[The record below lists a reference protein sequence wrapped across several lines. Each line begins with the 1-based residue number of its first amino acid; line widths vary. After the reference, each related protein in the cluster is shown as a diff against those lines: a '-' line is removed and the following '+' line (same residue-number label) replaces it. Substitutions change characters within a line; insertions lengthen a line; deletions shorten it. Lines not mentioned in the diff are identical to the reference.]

1 MNAGISRTTAIT
13 IGVAVVLVG
22 GIVTA
27 LVLTPSKAPSLPPDL
42 TVVEDS
48 PKIGELVE
56 MTHLQILTSTN
67 YLGHRVYIVTANLKN
82 ISKTPIRLVKVKLT
96 FLDYE
101 KKVIHEE
108 VQTAYDLKQHPLES
122 GTEYGFEV
130 PFENPPKTWNYHV
143 PDTQVVVVAY

>member
-1 MNAGISRTTAIT
+1 MNAGISRTTAIS

-27 LVLTPSKAPSLPPDL
+27 LVLRPREAPSLPPGL

-56 MTHLQILTSTN
+56 MTHLSILTSRN
-67 YLGHRVYIVTANLKN
+67 YLGHSVYIVTAILKN
-82 ISKTPIRLVKVKLT
+82 ISNTPIRVVKVKLT
-96 FLDYE
+96 FFDYE
-101 KKVIHEE
+101 KKMIHEE

-122 GTEYGFEV
+122 GTTYQFEV

-143 PDTQVVVVAY
+143 PDTQVVFVAY